1 MTLLRRYLGE
11 RHRLLLWTLLAVGG
25 GAAALTRFEAE
36 LTAYADRPVLIG
48 AAAGLWLVG
57 VLIVR
62 RRERRAWR
70 RLVTD
75 TPFEPQ
81 HDGDVRRPPLQ
92 RSLKG
97 NTITAEPVGRG
108 LVRQNGIR
116 VKAIVD
122 GVTEP
127 IDVSI
132 TYVGNGGEGSGVRT
146 GNDALDEQFVFEVD
160 AGSNLGEVFDAEVQ
174 SALMDVSI
182 PGTLRIEQQ
191 SVRYDIPFTRV
202 RPDELGTVSKTVATV
217 AARIE
222 HLVAIGHR

>member
-11 RHRLLLWTLLAVGG
+11 RHRLFLWTLLTVGG
-25 GAAALTRFEAE
+25 GAAALTRFETE
-36 LTAYADRPVLIG
+36 LAAYADRPVLIG

-70 RLVTD
+70 RLVAD

-108 LVRQNGIR
+108 RVRQNGIR
-116 VKAIVD
+116 VEAIVD

-132 TYVGNGGEGSGVRT
+132 TYVGSEAEGRGVRT

-217 AARIE
+217 AARLD

>member
-1 MTLLRRYLGE
+1 MTPLRRYLGE
-11 RHRLLLWTLLAVGG
+11 RHRLLLWTLLVGGG
-25 GAAALTRFEAE
+25 GAAGLIRFEAR
-36 LTAYADRPVLIG
+36 LAAYADRPVLIG
-48 AAAGLWLVG
+48 VVSGLWMLG
-57 VLIVR
+57 ALLIR

-70 RLVTD
+70 RLHTE

-116 VKAIVD
+116 VEAIVD

-132 TYVGNGGEGSGVRT
+132 TYVGSGGDGSGVRT
-146 GNDALDEQFVFEVD
+146 GNDALDAQFVFEVD

-191 SVRYDIPFTRV
+191 SVRYEIPFTRV
-202 RPDELGTVSKTVATV
+202 RPNELGPVSRAVATV
-217 AARIE
+217 AARLD